1 MATVAPM
8 QPPVSPMDPAWVPSP
23 LYRMS
28 LEQYEAMIASGAFTK
43 RDRVQL
49 KNGYLVE
56 KMTEL
61 PPHGAACDATNL
73 MLGPLIPAGW
83 YARIER
89 VLKIPGYAS
98 MPEPDLAI
106 VRGTW
111 RDYASRYPEPAD
123 TAMIVE
129 VGDSSLYEDRAMAGI
144 YGAAGIPVY
153 WIVNLVHRQV
163 EVYTN
168 PGPAGYA
175 SRQDFAAG
183 QQVPVVIGGRQL
195 GMIAV
200 NDLLP

>member
-1 MATVAPM
+1 MATVSPM
-8 QPPVSPMDPAWVPSP
+8 QPPVSPTDPAWVPSP

-98 MPEPDLAI
+98 MPEPDLVM

-129 VGDSSLYEDRAMAGI
+129 VADSSLYEDRAMAAI

-168 PGPAGYA
+168 PSPAGYA

-183 QQVPVVIGGRQL
+183 QQVPVEIGGRQV

-200 NDLLP
+200 DDILP

>member
-1 MATVAPM
+1 MATVTPM
-8 QPPVSPMDPAWVPSP
+8 QPAVSPTDPAWVPSP

-129 VGDSSLYEDRAMAGI
+129 VADSSLYEDRAMAAI

-175 SRQDFAAG
+175 SRQDFACG
-183 QQVPVVIGGRQL
+183 KQVPVEIGGRQV

-200 NDLLP
+200 LDLLP

>member
-8 QPPVSPMDPAWVPSP
+8 QPPVSPMDPTWVPTP

-61 PPHGAACDATNL
+61 PPHGAACVATDL
-73 MLGPLIPAGW
+73 MLRPLVPAGW
-83 YARIER
+83 HARIER
-89 VLKIPGYAS
+89 VLRIPGYAS

-123 TAMIVE
+123 TAMIIE
-129 VGDSSLYEDRAMAGI
+129 VADSSLYEDRAMAAI

-175 SRQDFAAG
+175 SRQDYPVG
-183 QQVPVVIGGRQL
+183 QQVPVEIGGRQV
-195 GMIAV
+195 GTIAV
-200 NDLLP
+200 DDLLP

>member
-1 MATVAPM
+1 
-8 QPPVSPMDPAWVPSP
+8 
-23 LYRMS
+23 
-28 LEQYEAMIASGAFTK
+28 
-43 RDRVQL
+43 
-49 KNGYLVE
+49 
-56 KMTEL
+56 
-61 PPHGAACDATNL
+61 
-73 MLGPLIPAGW
+73 MLRPLIPTGW

-89 VLKIPGYAS
+89 VLRIPGNAS

-111 RDYASRYPEPAD
+111 RDYASRNPEPAD
-123 TAMIVE
+123 SAMTVE
-129 VGDSSLYEDRAMAGI
+129 VADSSLYEDRAMAGI

-175 SRQDFAAG
+175 SRHDFAAG
-183 QQVPVVIGGRQL
+183 QQVPFVIGGRQV

-200 NDLLP
+200 DELLP

>member
-8 QPPVSPMDPAWVPSP
+8 QPAVSPTDPAWVPSP
-23 LYRMS
+23 LYRVS

-73 MLGPLIPAGW
+73 MLGPLIPTGW

-89 VLKIPGYAS
+89 VLRIPGYAS

-123 TAMIVE
+123 TAMIAE
-129 VGDSSLYEDRAMAGI
+129 VADSSLYEDRAIAAI

-183 QQVPVVIGGRQL
+183 QQVPAVTGGRQV

-200 NDLLP
+200 DDLLP